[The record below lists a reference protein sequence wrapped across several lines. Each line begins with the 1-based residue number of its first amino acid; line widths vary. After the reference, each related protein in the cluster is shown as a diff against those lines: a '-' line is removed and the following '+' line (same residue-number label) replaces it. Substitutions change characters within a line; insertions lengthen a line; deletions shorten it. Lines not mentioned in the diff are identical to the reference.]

1 MSARKGTTGKG
12 GTSRKGGKAAG
23 KRKGG
28 TSRKRRKGSSSV
40 SGYMPGWIHWSG
52 TIILLALV
60 AAGAFFVLLKPYF
73 YRWKPCFGEKEYSV
87 CLPSGYRYYGIDV
100 SHHQGR
106 IDWARVAA
114 SSAGSEYP
122 LRFVIMK
129 ATEGG
134 TFKDPSLE
142 ENLSAA
148 REAGFVCGV
157 YHFYNPATSP
167 AVQASFFR
175 DNVQLTAGD
184 LFPVVHVE
192 TDVKD
197 VRKLQKDLL
206 EFLAAVESGFGVK
219 PVIYTSVK
227 FRRRYLNVPAFS
239 RYTFWVAHY
248 YVDEPATDLEWS
260 FWQFSDRA
268 RIEGINGLTDIDAF
282 RGTEAAFD
290 SLRLSK

>member
-12 GTSRKGGKAAG
+12 APSRKGVKAAG

-28 TSRKRRKGSSSV
+28 TSRKRKKGGSSV

-52 TIILLALV
+52 TVIMLALV
-60 AAGAFFVLLKPYF
+60 AAGAFFFLLKPYF

-87 CLPSGYRYYGIDV
+87 CLPSGYCYYGIDV

-106 IDWARVAA
+106 IDWQRVAA

-129 ATEGG
+129 GTEGG
-134 TFKDPSLE
+134 TFKDPNLD
-142 ENLSAA
+142 ENLAAA

-167 AVQASFFR
+167 SVQAAFFR
-175 DNVQLTAGD
+175 ENVQLTAGD
-184 LFPVVHVE
+184 LVPVVDVE

-197 VRKLQKDLL
+197 VGKLQRELT
-206 EFLAAVESGFGVK
+206 EFLVTVESFFGVK

-227 FRRRYLNVPAFS
+227 FQRRYLNTPAFS
-239 RYTFWVAHY
+239 RYRFWVAHY
-248 YVDEPATDLEWS
+248 YVDEPATDLDWS

-268 RIEGINGLTDIDAF
+268 RIDGIDGLTDIDAF
-282 RGTEAAFD
+282 RGTRAAFD
-290 SLRLSK
+290 SLRLKQ

>member
-1 MSARKGTTGKG
+1 MSARKGSTGRS
-12 GTSRKGGKAAG
+12 GTARKGGKAAG

-28 TSRKRRKGSSSV
+28 NSRKRVKGSSSV
-40 SGYMPGWIHWSG
+40 SGSMPGWVHWSG

-87 CLPSGYRYYGIDV
+87 CLPSGYLYYGIDV

-106 IDWARVAA
+106 IDWQRVAA
-114 SSAGSEYP
+114 SSAVSEYP
-122 LRFVIMK
+122 LKFVIMK

-134 TFKDPSLE
+134 TFKDPNLE
-142 ENLSAA
+142 ENLTAA

-157 YHFYNPATSP
+157 YHFFNPASSP
-167 AVQASFFR
+167 SVQAAFFR

-184 LFPVVHVE
+184 LVPVVDVE
-192 TDVKD
+192 TEVKD
-197 VRKLQKDLL
+197 VRKLQKDLS
-206 EFLAAVESGFGVK
+206 EFLGAVESFFGVK

-227 FRRRYLNVPAFS
+227 FRRRYLNAPAFS
-239 RYTFWVAHY
+239 QYCFWVAHY
-248 YVDEPATDLEWS
+248 YVDEPATDLDWS

-268 RIEGINGLTDIDAF
+268 RIDGIYGLTDIDVF
-282 RGTEAAFD
+282 RGTETAFD
-290 SLRLSK
+290 SLRLKK